1 MHVLHPCVLRASVK
15 KLSPHGG
22 QHDVTAA
29 GFSMLRG
36 HLMVEAAGPPRSSR
50 ILQITAFADADVP
63 RRQSL
68 PILRAAMSTLRTTPR
83 RNQDAVFSLRIPWIT
98 EKLFIRPCR

>member
-1 MHVLHPCVLRASVK
+1 MHVLHPCVLRALVK

-22 QHDVTAA
+22 QCDVIAA

-50 ILQITAFADADVP
+50 ILQIEAFADVDVR

-68 PILRAAMSTLRTTPR
+68 PIRRAVTSMLRITPR

-98 EKLFIRPCR
+98 ERLFIRRCR